1 MSKTSKKNTFK
12 ALDSYFLNTEAM
24 TMNVDYF
31 LNCINTQIDVVY
43 RSDRKKRDFV
53 KSAKVTA
60 ILWTAFFDFTND
72 ILKYNDYNTVC
83 TSQHIKEYLKQYGQ
97 NYDIFKPLY
106 AAVEH
111 YKKEFQEV

>member
-1 MSKTSKKNTFK
+1 MFKTSKKNTFE
-12 ALDSYFLNTEAM
+12 ALDMYFLNTQSM

-53 KSAKVTA
+53 KSAKVTS

-83 TSQHIKEYLKQYGQ
+83 TSQQLKEYLKQYGQ

-106 AAVEH
+106 AEVEY
-111 YKKEFQEV
+111 YKKEFQNI

>member
-1 MSKTSKKNTFK
+1 MNKTSKKNTFEV
-12 ALDSYFLNTEAM
+12 LDSYFLNTQSM

-43 RSDRKKRDFV
+43 RSDRKQREFV
-53 KSAKVTA
+53 KSAKVTT
-60 ILWTAFFDFTND
+60 ILWTAFIDFAND
-72 ILKYNDYNTVC
+72 VLKYNDYNTIC
-83 TSQHIKEYLKQYGQ
+83 TSQQLKDYLKQYGQ
-97 NYDIFKPLY
+97 NYDIFKALY